1 MEEIVKRISQ
11 ILEEQQLSSSAFADT
26 IGVQRSSISH
36 VLSGR
41 NKPSLEFILK
51 IIRAFPSYSTDWL
64 LFGKQTDAAKA
75 YQQPADNT
83 AENQVKDL
91 DFTSESY
98 DTPEKPTEPPTV
110 SKSESEIAKVILL
123 AQLGRTPF
131 FKKEK
136 PSPLDEARSLMWY
149 LDNVFYHSVSNI
161 HQYIKN
167 NIFDGKDFE
176 NPL

>member
-1 MEEIVKRISQ
+1 MKEIVKNIRK

-64 LFGKQTDAAKA
+64 LFGKQTDTVKA
-75 YQQPADNT
+75 YQQPAENT
-83 AENQVKDL
+83 AENQVEDL

-98 DTPEKPTEPPTV
+98 ETPEKQTESPTI
-110 SKSESEIAKVILL
+110 SKSESEIDKVILL
-123 AQLGRTPF
+123 LKDGSFT
-131 FKKEK
+131 E
-136 PSPLDEARSLMWY
+136 
-149 LDNVFYHSVSNI
+149 
-161 HQYIKN
+161 YISKN
-167 NIFDGKDFE
+167 D
-176 NPL
+176 

>member
-64 LFGKQTDAAKA
+64 LFGKQTEPQKD
-75 YQQPADNT
+75 YQQPLDNI
-83 AENQVKDL
+83 AKNQVEEI

-98 DTPEKPTEPPTV
+98 DTPEKPTEPPSV

-123 AQLGRTPF
+123 LKDGSFT
-131 FKKEK
+131 EYN
-136 PSPLDEARSLMWY
+136 S
-149 LDNVFYHSVSNI
+149 
-161 HQYIKN
+161 KN
-167 NIFDGKDFE
+167 D
-176 NPL
+176 

>member
-64 LFGKQTDAAKA
+64 LFGKQTEPPKA
-75 YQQPADNT
+75 YQQPLDNT
-83 AENQVKDL
+83 AETQAEDL
-91 DFTSESY
+91 ALSSESY
-98 DTPEKPTEPPTV
+98 ETPEKPTEPPSV

-123 AQLGRTPF
+123 LKDGSFT
-131 FKKEK
+131 EYN
-136 PSPLDEARSLMWY
+136 S
-149 LDNVFYHSVSNI
+149 
-161 HQYIKN
+161 KN
-167 NIFDGKDFE
+167 D
-176 NPL
+176 

>member
-1 MEEIVKRISQ
+1 MEGVVKRISQ

-64 LFGKQTDAAKA
+64 LFGKQTDAAKTH
-75 YQQPADNT
+75 QQPADNT
-83 AENQVKDL
+83 VENQVEDL

-98 DTPEKPTEPPTV
+98 DIPEKPTV
-110 SKSESEIAKVILL
+110 SKSESEIDKVILL
-123 AQLGRTPF
+123 LKDGSFT
-131 FKKEK
+131 
-136 PSPLDEARSLMWY
+136 D
-149 LDNVFYHSVSNI
+149 
-161 HQYIKN
+161 YISKN
-167 NIFDGKDFE
+167 D
-176 NPL
+176 

>member
-1 MEEIVKRISQ
+1 MEEIVKNISK

-64 LFGKQTDAAKA
+64 LFGKQTDTVTA
-75 YQQPADNT
+75 YQQPAENT
-83 AENQVKDL
+83 AENQVEDL

-98 DTPEKPTEPPTV
+98 ETPEKQTESPTV
-110 SKSESEIAKVILL
+110 SKSESEIDKVILL
-123 AQLGRTPF
+123 LKDGSFT
-131 FKKEK
+131 E
-136 PSPLDEARSLMWY
+136 
-149 LDNVFYHSVSNI
+149 
-161 HQYIKN
+161 YISKN
-167 NIFDGKDFE
+167 D
-176 NPL
+176 

>member
-1 MEEIVKRISQ
+1 MEEIVKRISK

-51 IIRAFPSYSTDWL
+51 IIRSFPSYSTDWL

-75 YQQPADNT
+75 YQQPAENT
-83 AENQVKDL
+83 AKNQVEDL

-98 DTPEKPTEPPTV
+98 EIPEKPTEFQTV
-110 SKSESEIAKVILL
+110 SKSESEIDKVILL
-123 AQLGRTPF
+123 LKDGSFT
-131 FKKEK
+131 
-136 PSPLDEARSLMWY
+136 D
-149 LDNVFYHSVSNI
+149 
-161 HQYIKN
+161 YISKN
-167 NIFDGKDFE
+167 D
-176 NPL
+176 